1 MEKWHLTSSSMCV
14 YAYFLDV
21 QIDVKAFQSLSST
34 WWQLFAMGFSVR
46 LIYKDLK
53 HA

>member
-1 MEKWHLTSSSMCV
+1 MEKWHLTSSMCV

-21 QIDVKAFQSLSST
+21 LIDVKAFQSLSST
-34 WWQLFAMGFSVR
+34 WWQLFAMGFSVC